1 MYTYNICRLCYRI
14 IRLIIRFYEITH
26 LYIELWRYNSKLLL
40 TFVAFKKNEVN
51 LSQYTKEFS
60 YNLRLAYPI
69 ILGMLGHTIV
79 GIVDNIM
86 VGKLGPTELAAVSL
100 GNSFVFIALSLGIG
114 FSTAITPLAAEADG
128 MNDIEEGRSVFHH
141 GLFLCTI
148 LGFTLFLIIF
158 FFKPLI
164 SLMGQPDIVVEMAKP
179 YLDIVA
185 FSLVP
190 LIIYQA
196 YKQFADGKS
205 ETKISM
211 WATIIGN
218 VVNVIINYFLIYG
231 IWIFPKMGIVGAGIG
246 TIASRIVMLA
256 YIHYSLIRKP
266 KFHPYFENFSFKEIK
281 KKMLNKII
289 NLGLPSAMQ
298 MFFEVALFT
307 GAIWLSG
314 VLGTTSQAANQ
325 IALSLAS
332 LTFMFAMGLSVAVM
346 IRVGNQKGLMDYVKL
361 QLVAR
366 SIFLLAILLE
376 VVFAAIFIIF
386 HQYLPQ
392 LFVDVNDMS
401 HIEETKEVILI
412 ASQLLFVAAFF
423 QISDGIQVVVLGA
436 LRGLQDVK
444 VPMYITFVAYWVIGF
459 PISIYLGLYTDLK
472 AIGIW
477 IGLLAGLTAAAIFL
491 YIRFVRL
498 TKKLILVGDNNGINK

>member
-1 MYTYNICRLCYRI
+1 M
-14 IRLIIRFYEITH
+14 
-26 LYIELWRYNSKLLL
+26 
-40 TFVAFKKNEVN
+40 N

-79 GIVDNIM
+79 GIVDVIM

-100 GNSFVFIALSLGIG
+100 GNSFIFIAMSLGIG

-128 MNDIEEGRSVFHH
+128 KNDIVEGRSVFHH
-141 GLFLCTI
+141 GLFLCAI
-148 LGFTLFLIIF
+148 LGVTLFLIIF

-164 SLMGQPDIVVEMAKP
+164 SFMGQPDIVVEMAKP

-190 LIIYQA
+190 LIIFQG

-205 ETKISM
+205 ETKYSM

-218 VVNVIINYFLIYG
+218 VIHVVINYFLIYG
-231 IWIFPKMGIVGAGIG
+231 IWFFPKMGIVGAAIG
-246 TIASRIVMLA
+246 TIVSRIVMVI
-256 YIHYSLIRKP
+256 YIHYIMALKP
-266 KFHPYFENFSFKEIK
+266 KFHPYFANFSIKEIK
-281 KKMLNKII
+281 AKMLRKII
-289 NLGLPSAMQ
+289 DLGFPSAMQ
-298 MFFEVALFT
+298 MFFEVGLFT

-314 VLGTTSQAANQ
+314 LLGTTSQAANQ

-346 IRVGNQKGLMDYVKL
+346 IRVGNQKGRMDFIKL
-361 QLVAR
+361 QVVAR
-366 SIFLLAILLE
+366 SIFLLAILVE
-376 VVFAAIFIIF
+376 IVFALIFIVF
-386 HQYLPQ
+386 YKYLPQ
-392 LFVDVNDMS
+392 VFVDVNDVN
-401 HIEETKEVILI
+401 HLVETQEVIYI

-444 VPMYITFVAYWVIGF
+444 IPMYITFVAYWIIGF
-459 PISIYLGLYTDLK
+459 PISIYLGLYTELK

-491 YIRFVRL
+491 YIRFARL
-498 TKKLILVGDNNGINK
+498 TKKLILDAEQKSFNK